1 MRFVKDLKT
10 GLDRGTRRFLKNMVI
25 LYASDMLRLTRT
37 VYAKIKLDVTEDSI
51 IDDFKYILENSAN
64 IFTTRCTQNLNGSIA
79 KISYVKDMVRRHVIP
94 IINHV
99 ASVYRNRLDALD
111 TVNVLNQN
119 YNSENAPR
127 FFYSNRVTEFDQI
140 FKQIERKIFTLIV
153 YIKS

>member
-51 IDDFKYILENSAN
+51 MEDFKYILENSAK

-79 KISYVKDMVRRHVIP
+79 KISYVKDMVRRHVVP
-94 IINHV
+94 IIHHV

-111 TVNVLNQN
+111 TVNILDPG
-119 YNSENAPR
+119 APR
-127 FFYSNRVTEFDQI
+127 FFYSNRVTEFDEI
-140 FKQIERKIFTLIV
+140 LKQIERKIFTLIV